1 MNLHAITFYLTAGFI
16 VAATGLAITR
26 RNVVHAV
33 VNLIFSFLGSAVLFY
48 LLGAPF
54 LAALEVII
62 YAGAIMVLF
71 LFVIMMAGVDAVE
84 RAGLTLRR
92 WAPAVVVGLLFVALS
107 GLTLFTDP
115 QGRALLHT
123 AFVPPKRFG
132 QFVFQ
137 NYWLAVEI
145 LSLIL
150 LVALVAVVEL
160 GRSKGWEIPAR
171 KGPVSR
177 PDRPGPANG
186 RQGA

>member
-1 MNLHAITFYLTAGFI
+1 MNLHALAFYLTAGFI

-33 VNLIFSFLGSAVLFY
+33 VNLVFSFLGSAVLFY

-71 LFVIMMAGVDAVE
+71 LFVTMMAGLDAVE
-84 RAGLTLRR
+84 RAGLTLRQ
-92 WAPAVVVGLLFVALS
+92 WAPAVVVGLSFVALA

-115 QGRALLHT
+115 QGRALLDR
-123 AFVPPKRFG
+123 AFAPPKRFG

-137 NYWLAVEI
+137 DHWLAVEI

-150 LVALVAVVEL
+150 LVALVAAVEL
-160 GRSKGWEIPAR
+160 GRGKGRETPAPENLAGR
-171 KGPVSR
+171 S
-177 PDRPGPANG
+177 DRPGSG
-186 RQGA
+186 SRRHGA